1 MTTSKKKEL
10 LIGVAML
17 GTGLGY
23 LLMTTQLPRHDGIDA
38 AFVPSLLSAMLCLL
52 GFLQLLSVRGLSKAV
67 AEGEVEGEVEGQAPV
82 SSDIKTVVKTLAL
95 IVGYIAL
102 LNPIGFPIMT
112 AIYLYLQFI
121 VLTPLD
127 HRVNHLAYALIAVV
141 TSAITYLLFREA
153 FDLMLP
159 SGLLPF

>member
-1 MTTSKKKEL
+1 MATSKKKEL

-67 AEGEVEGEVEGQAPV
+67 AEGESEVEGQAPA

-102 LNPIGFPIMT
+102 LNPVGFPIMT

-127 HRVNHLAYALIAVV
+127 HRVNHLVYALIALV

>member
-1 MTTSKKKEL
+1 MATSKKKEL

-23 LLMTTQLPRHDGIDA
+23 LLMTSQLPRHDGIDA

-52 GFLQLLSVRGLSKAV
+52 GFLQLLSVRSLAKAV
-67 AEGEVEGEVEGQAPV
+67 AQPQADGAAEATQD
-82 SSDIKTVVKTLAL
+82 SSDFKTVLKTLAL

-127 HRVNHLAYALIAVV
+127 HRVNHFVYALIAAV
-141 TSAITYLLFREA
+141 TAAITYLLFREA

>member
-1 MTTSKKKEL
+1 
-10 LIGVAML
+10 
-17 GTGLGY
+17 
-23 LLMTTQLPRHDGIDA
+23 
-38 AFVPSLLSAMLCLL
+38 MLCLL
-52 GFLQLLSVRGLSKAV
+52 GVLQLLSVRSCSQAV
-67 AEGEVEGEVEGQAPV
+67 AEYHADGEGDSPQGG
-82 SSDIKTVVKTLAL
+82 SDIKTVVKTLAL

-102 LNPIGFPIMT
+102 LSPIGFPLMT

-127 HRVNHLAYALIAVV
+127 HRVNHLAYALIALV

>member
-1 MTTSKKKEL
+1 MATTKKKEL

-23 LLMTTQLPRHDGIDA
+23 LLMTSQLPRHDGIDA
-38 AFVPSLLSAMLCLL
+38 AFVPSLLAAMLCLL
-52 GFLQLLSVRGLSKAV
+52 GFLQLLSVRSLAKAV
-67 AEGEVEGEVEGQAPV
+67 TQQHPDGEADAPAAG
-82 SSDIKTVVKTLAL
+82 SDIKTVVKTLAL

-112 AIYLYLQFI
+112 ALYLYLQFI

>member
-1 MTTSKKKEL
+1 MATTKKKEL
-10 LIGVAML
+10 LIGIAML
-17 GTGLGY
+17 GAGLGY
-23 LLMTTQLPRHDGIDA
+23 LLMTIQLPRHDGIDA

-52 GFLQLLSVRGLSKAV
+52 GFLQLLSVRGLSTAV
-67 AEGEVEGEVEGQAPV
+67 AEGESEVEGQAPA

-102 LNPIGFPIMT
+102 LNPVGFPIMT

-127 HRVNHLAYALIAVV
+127 HRVNHLVYALIALV

>member
-1 MTTSKKKEL
+1 MATTKKKEL
-10 LIGVAML
+10 LIGIAML
-17 GTGLGY
+17 GAGLGY
-23 LLMTTQLPRHDGIDA
+23 LLMTIQLPRHAGIDA
-38 AFVPSLLSAMLCLL
+38 AFVPSLLSALLCLL
-52 GFLQLLSVRGLSKAV
+52 GVLQLLSVRSCSQAV
-67 AEGEVEGEVEGQAPV
+67 AEYHPDAEADTPQGG
-82 SSDIKTVVKTLAL
+82 SDIKTVVKTLAL

-112 AIYLYLQFI
+112 VIYLYLQFI

-127 HRVNHLAYALIAVV
+127 HRVNHLVYALIAVV

>member
-1 MTTSKKKEL
+1 MATTKKKEL

-17 GTGLGY
+17 GAGLGY
-23 LLMTTQLPRHDGIDA
+23 LLMTSQLPRHDGIDA

-52 GFLQLLSVRGLSKAV
+52 GVLQLLSVRSCSQAV
-67 AEGEVEGEVEGQAPV
+67 AEHHPAGEAAAPAGG
-82 SSDIKTVVKTLAL
+82 SDIKTVVKTLAL

-102 LNPIGFPIMT
+102 LNPLGFPIMT
-112 AIYLYLQFI
+112 ALYLYLQFV

-141 TSAITYLLFREA
+141 TSATVYLLFREA

>member
-1 MTTSKKKEL
+1 MATSKKKEL

-23 LLMTTQLPRHDGIDA
+23 LLMTTQLPRHAGIDA

-52 GFLQLLSVRGLSKAV
+52 GVLQLLSVRGLATAV
-67 AEGEVEGEVEGQAPV
+67 AEVEVEAPT
-82 SSDIKTVVKTLAL
+82 SSDLKTVVKTLAL

-102 LNPIGFPIMT
+102 LNPVGFPIMT

-127 HRVNHLAYALIAVV
+127 HRVNHLVYALIAVV

>member
-1 MTTSKKKEL
+1 MATSKKKEL

-38 AFVPSLLSAMLCLL
+38 AFVPSLLSVMLCLL
-52 GFLQLLSVRGLSKAV
+52 GFLQLLSVRGLSTAV
-67 AEGEVEGEVEGQAPV
+67 AEGESEVEGQAPA

-102 LNPIGFPIMT
+102 LNPVGFPIMT

-127 HRVNHLAYALIAVV
+127 HRVNHLTYALIALV

>member
-1 MTTSKKKEL
+1 MATTKKKEL
-10 LIGVAML
+10 LIGIAML

-23 LLMTTQLPRHDGIDA
+23 LLMTSQLPRHDGIDA
-38 AFVPSLLSAMLCLL
+38 AFVPSLLAAMLCLL
-52 GFLQLLSVRGLSKAV
+52 GFLQLLSVRSLAKAV
-67 AEGEVEGEVEGQAPV
+67 AEGEVEGQAPA

-127 HRVNHLAYALIAVV
+127 HRVNHLVYALIAVV

>member
-1 MTTSKKKEL
+1 MATSKKKEL

-52 GFLQLLSVRGLSKAV
+52 GVLQLLSVRGLSKAV
-67 AEGEVEGEVEGQAPV
+67 AEGEGEAPA

-102 LNPIGFPIMT
+102 LNPVGFPIMT

-127 HRVNHLAYALIAVV
+127 HRVNHLVYALIALV

>member
-1 MTTSKKKEL
+1 MATSKKKEL

-67 AEGEVEGEVEGQAPV
+67 AEGEVEVEGETPA

-102 LNPIGFPIMT
+102 LNPVGFPIMT

-127 HRVNHLAYALIAVV
+127 HRVNHLVYALIALV